1 MRIAILGVGSIGGVI
16 LGALSDTDVDLVA
29 VSRGQAASNLEMIGL
44 ILHTPEGTI
53 EMIPPDRFSVIDSQ
67 SGPIPENIRNTCDIA
82 IICGKASST
91 LVLAQ
96 IAEEILTPIGLAIS
110 LQNGLGHSEIL
121 AHRLGR
127 QRTLGGAITHGAWK
141 DGESGVHWVGRGNI
155 QMGSL
160 DEGEIPELA
169 KELLQVFEYSN
180 LNPIWSDNVQN
191 IVWNKLLLNVAI
203 NPVCAIAGVRNGA
216 LIEVPELWQQAMSAM
231 LEAAA
236 IARASGVILGDL
248 DLEEHLRKVVE
259 ATSENRCSML
269 QDLMAGRAT
278 EIDSLCGAI
287 VERGESLGIPTP
299 VNQSLYALVKGVE
312 RSGEFA

>member
-1 MRIAILGVGSIGGVI
+1 MRVAVLGVGSIGGVI
-16 LGALSDTDVDLVA
+16 LGALSDTDTDLVA
-29 VSRGQAASNLEMIGL
+29 VSRGQSASNLEMIGL

-67 SGPIPENIRNTCDIA
+67 SGPIPEHIRNTCDIA
-82 IICGKASST
+82 IICGKAPST
-91 LVLAQ
+91 SVLAQ

-141 DGESGVHWVGRGNI
+141 DAESGVHWVGRGNI

-180 LNPIWSDNVQN
+180 LNPIWSENVQN

-236 IARASGVILGDL
+236 IARASGVNLEDL

-287 VERGESLGIPTP
+287 VDRGESFGIPTP

>member
-1 MRIAILGVGSIGGVI
+1 MNCIYQYMIIG
-16 LGALSDTDVDLVA
+16 
-29 VSRGQAASNLEMIGL
+29 
-44 ILHTPEGTI
+44 PEC
-53 EMIPPDRFSVIDSQ
+53 DKR
-67 SGPIPENIRNTCDIA
+67 GPIPEDIRNTCDIA

-91 LVLAQ
+91 SVLAQ
-96 IAEEILTPIGLAIS
+96 IAEETLTPIGLAIS

-236 IARASGVILGDL
+236 IARASGVDLGDL

>member
-1 MRIAILGVGSIGGVI
+1 MRIAVLGVGSIGGVI
-16 LGALSDTDVDLVA
+16 LGALSDTDTDLVA

-67 SGPIPENIRNTCDIA
+67 SGPIPEQIRNTCDIA

-91 LVLAQ
+91 SVLAQ

-110 LQNGLGHSEIL
+110 
-121 AHRLGR
+121 R

-236 IARASGVILGDL
+236 IARASGVNLGDL

-259 ATSENRCSML
+259 TTSENRCSML

-278 EIDSLCGAI
+278 EIDSLCGAV

>member
-1 MRIAILGVGSIGGVI
+1 MRIAVLGVGSIGGVV
-16 LGALSDTDVDLVA
+16 LGALSDADVDLVA

-91 LVLAQ
+91 SVLAQ

-110 LQNGLGHSEIL
+110 IQNGLGHSEIL

-127 QRTLGGAITHGAWK
+127 QRTLSGAVTHGAWK

-203 NPVCAIAGVRNGA
+203 NPICAIAGVRNGA

>member
-1 MRIAILGVGSIGGVI
+1 M
-16 LGALSDTDVDLVA
+16 
-29 VSRGQAASNLEMIGL
+29 
-44 ILHTPEGTI
+44 
-53 EMIPPDRFSVIDSQ
+53 
-67 SGPIPENIRNTCDIA
+67 
-82 IICGKASST
+82 
-91 LVLAQ
+91 
-96 IAEEILTPIGLAIS
+96 
-110 LQNGLGHSEIL
+110 
-121 AHRLGR
+121 
-127 QRTLGGAITHGAWK
+127 
-141 DGESGVHWVGRGNI
+141 
-155 QMGSL
+155 
-160 DEGEIPELA
+160 
-169 KELLQVFEYSN
+169 QVFEYSN

-203 NPVCAIAGVRNGA
+203 NPICAIAGVRNGA

-299 VNQSLYALVKGVE
+299 VNQSLYALVKGVG

>member
-1 MRIAILGVGSIGGVI
+1 MRVAVLGVGSIGGVI
-16 LGALSDTDVDLVA
+16 LGALSDTDTDLVA
-29 VSRGQAASNLEMIGL
+29 VSRGQSASNLEMIGL

-67 SGPIPENIRNTCDIA
+67 SGPIPEHIRNTCDIA
-82 IICGKASST
+82 IICGKAPST
-91 LVLAQ
+91 SVLAQ

-141 DGESGVHWVGRGNI
+141 DAESGVHWVGRGNI

-180 LNPIWSDNVQN
+180 LNPIWSENVQN

-236 IARASGVILGDL
+236 IARASGVNLEDL

-287 VERGESLGIPTP
+287 VDRGESFGIPTP
-299 VNQSLYALVKGVE
+299 VNQLLYALVKGVE